1 MAGITPGQINRA
13 IALATWA
20 AWVPTGNREQTSFSW
35 IERGAKIQVKLEDE
49 NMAPELQ
56 LFTPMH
62 AIVHCNDAY
71 LAYQQLPYILQ
82 KFPDQNM
89 RALTS
94 FFETQMINRGMHPF
108 KTMLLQGL
116 ITPARLRRDPTP
128 YCIYD
133 HIEARIHHLPLRRFW
148 QWVRTLYQ
156 DTTQPQINTN
166 AVAAD
171 AAAVQAQCPGLTIPQ
186 NCRDLS
192 FHMVDIETRLDR
204 SIEMVNNKLQSIRR
218 SVLATYGVNLN
229 RFPPN
234 QLKKILVGPER
245 KMEELDSTKNILNIL
260 NTPIRKSIF
269 LSAVA
274 ANEFEKSVQSNTKQ
288 MDEVDNPFEYLDDV
302 DDEAKDEA
310 KDDAGE
316 KFSLPEKI
324 ITELKDQFKI
334 EETQMKQI
342 KKNTRSSARLAAASS
357 NESEGGSELVADLDL
372 KLRF

>member
-1 MAGITPGQINRA
+1 MAGITPAQINTA

-20 AWVPTGNREQTSFSW
+20 ACVPTENREQTSFSW
-35 IERGAKIQVKLEDE
+35 KGISKIKVVLEDE

-56 LFTPMH
+56 LCTPMH
-62 AIVHCNDAY
+62 TIVHCNDAY

-82 KFPDQNM
+82 KIPDPNM

-94 FFETQMINRGMHPF
+94 FFETQMTHRGMYPF

-116 ITPARLRRDPTP
+116 ITPARIRADPTP

-156 DTTQPQINTN
+156 DTTQPSINTTTPIN
-166 AVAAD
+166 AAD
-171 AAAVQAQCPGLTIPQ
+171 AAAVQAQCPGLTIPPF
-186 NCRDLS
+186 CRDLS
-192 FHMVDIETRLDR
+192 VHIINIETRLDR
-204 SIEMVNNKLQSIRR
+204 SIEMVNNKLLSIRR

-234 QLKKILVGPER
+234 QLKKILVGIER

-260 NTPIRKSIF
+260 NTSIRKSIF

-274 ANEFEKSVQSNTKQ
+274 ANAFEESVKSNTKQ
-288 MDEVDNPFEYLDDV
+288 MAEVTNPFEYLNAADD
-302 DDEAKDEA
+302 DAGGEAKVNT
-310 KDDAGE
+310 KDDAGK
-316 KFSLPEKI
+316 KFSLPSEIKK
-324 ITELKDQFKI
+324 ELEEQIKI
-334 EETQMKQI
+334 EKKQI
-342 KKNTRSSARLAAASS
+342 QIIKETTRKSARIAAA
-357 NESEGGSELVADLDL
+357 GSGDLVADLNL